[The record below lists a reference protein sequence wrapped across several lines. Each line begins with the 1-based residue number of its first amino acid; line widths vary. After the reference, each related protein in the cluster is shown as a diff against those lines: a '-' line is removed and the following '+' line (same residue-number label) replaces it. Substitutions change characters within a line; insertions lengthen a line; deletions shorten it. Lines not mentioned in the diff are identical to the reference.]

1 MDEVR
6 EAAREKSRLW
16 ITARELGSAVLPDM
30 DGDIELAPPVVILEP
45 PLTVSSGLT
54 PGMPTAA
61 EAGINAAQEAALH
74 SAAHGPCRL
83 LRLLGRSLSRQQ
95 HCHLSDSS
103 LERQR
108 GVL

>member
-54 PGMPTAA
+54 LGMLAAA
-61 EAGINAAQEAALH
+61 EAGINALQETALQTAALI
-74 SAAHGPCRL
+74 PCKL
-83 LRLLGRSLSRQQ
+83 PWLLGRSLSRQQ
-95 HCHLSDSS
+95 HCHLS
-103 LERQR
+103 
-108 GVL
+108 